1 MCFGMVETGK
11 CCGFRTGL
19 RDRTV
24 TLGMP
29 HYDSVHLQA
38 YLNGLVILFIVDI
51 LGTAV
56 SSVRSNDG
64 YFWQNRH
71 NRD

>member
-1 MCFGMVETGK
+1 
-11 CCGFRTGL
+11 
-19 RDRTV
+19 
-24 TLGMP
+24 MP